1 VAPAESVAP
10 ADLGFAGHLRILR
23 ALAGS
28 GQTMKTPQ
36 FNVLSALSTL
46 LLMTS
51 VLLTGCGQYGDLYLP
66 NETATQE
73 EERDDTEQQ
82 EETEVSQP
90 EDL

>member
-1 VAPAESVAP
+1 
-10 ADLGFAGHLRILR
+10 
-23 ALAGS
+23 
-28 GQTMKTPQ
+28 MKTPQ